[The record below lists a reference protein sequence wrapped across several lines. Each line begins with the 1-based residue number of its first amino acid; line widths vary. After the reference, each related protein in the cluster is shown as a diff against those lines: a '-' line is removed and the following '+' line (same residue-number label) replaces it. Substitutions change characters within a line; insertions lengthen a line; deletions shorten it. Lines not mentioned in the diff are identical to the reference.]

1 MASLRDVVLEY
12 QDNLRN
18 GIAWL
23 AFWREGRSWQAEA
36 FHLDLDDTLY
46 PEDRARLAEI
56 QAADPRAIVVNGYY
70 SGYLSEKMSVAEL
83 AAGVRHHYDNG
94 LNNIAPFIEAHSDEL
109 PPDVLEA
116 AREKAHAAGLPFYER
131 PYRGDDIDPYS
142 YDGHMSIEDYELM
155 QKLMEQDRE
164 RSEPMSEVFSILLHN
179 RQRYEQGKEGLW
191 FSLPTTTEK
200 LQEALREIGISAD
213 NPQDFFLYDY
223 RSPQERPIKLPRDLV
238 LSADVNELN
247 FLAARL
253 EKLDAAE
260 LAELNAALT
269 NPQSDFHSIGQIIDY
284 PDNVDYYVH
293 LPDVTGTGQLGDYYL
308 NRSGMVDMPE
318 EWKAGIFL
326 PRFGLHIANTE
337 HGVFTDYGYLV
348 RSGDEWQRVHEGQPV
363 PEEYRVMAYPA
374 PEILRDEAQTVQPE
388 AAPTAEVAAP
398 PPVVPIILNSQ
409 NSADRMKEITDRLET
424 GIQELFESE
433 RYKAYLTSMAKFHSY
448 SFCFTGMK
456 DRHGLYAVIGKDEN
470 RDKEVRR
477 PRTSIR
483 RQLSETKQAQAP
495 KKTPARTKKNELEV

>member
-1 MASLRDVVLEY
+1 MASLRDVVSEC
-12 QDNLRN
+12 QDDLRN

-46 PEDRARLAEI
+46 PEDRTRLAEI

-70 SGYLSEKMSVAEL
+70 SGYLGEEMNVAEL

-94 LNNIAPFIEAHSDEL
+94 LNNIAPFMEAHSDEL
-109 PPDVLEA
+109 PPEVLEE
-116 AREKAHAAGLPFYER
+116 AREKARAAGLPFYER
-131 PYRGDDIDPYS
+131 PYRGDDIDPYT

-213 NPQDFFLYDY
+213 NPQDFFLYGY

-238 LSADVNELN
+238 LSADVDELN

-269 NPQSDFHSIGQIIDY
+269 SPQSDFHSIGQIIDY

-348 RSGDEWQRVHEGQPV
+348 KSGDEWQRVHEGQPV
-363 PEEYRVMAYPA
+363 PEEYRVMAYP
-374 PEILRDEAQTVQPE
+374 QPE
-388 AAPTAEVAAP
+388 VLREEPQTRQAAAPHRRGPGPAAGDP
-398 PPVVPIILNSQ
+398 HYPEQ
-409 NSADRMKEITDRLET
+409 
-424 GIQELFESE
+424 QEQ
-433 RYKAYLTSMAKFHSY
+433 
-448 SFCFTGMK
+448 
-456 DRHGLYAVIGKDEN
+456 
-470 RDKEVRR
+470 RR
-477 PRTSIR
+477 PHERDHR
-483 RQLSETKQAQAP
+483 
-495 KKTPARTKKNELEV
+495 PAGNRHHGFV